1 MWLPVAMLAGGIVV
15 GLVAGGHWRA
25 IGTSGVRVWP
35 IGVVGLACTIL
46 PWIGDQSGT
55 TALVAA
61 GWGLLIAFALV
72 NIHLTGMAIVAVGLG
87 CNLVAL
93 VANKAMP
100 VRESAAIEAGL
111 ATSDTVTTTELGPGR
126 RLAEPGDRLEV
137 LTAIIPIPAFDM
149 VVTFGDLIALVGLAD
164 LGFRLVKRRAP
175 RHSAARRPAR
185 AHAASKKRAA
195 VPLPAWAAVPEPKDG
210 LDDWVLDLREMSGD
224 PPPVL
229 ASLAPEEDDEDDDAP
244 PPLVVRYSGEPLPSR
259 R

>member
-1 MWLPVAMLAGGIVV
+1 MWLPVALLVGGILV
-15 GLVAGGHWRA
+15 GLVAGGRWSAVR
-25 IGTSGVRVWP
+25 GSGVRVWP
-35 IGVVGLACTIL
+35 IGVLGLACSIL
-46 PWIGDQSGT
+46 PWIGDQSWT
-55 TALVAA
+55 TGLIAL
-61 GWGLLIAFALV
+61 GWGLLIAFALM

-100 VRESAAIEAGL
+100 VRESAAIDAGL
-111 ATSDTVTTTELGPGR
+111 ATSETVATTDLGPGR
-126 RLAEPGDRLEV
+126 RLAEPGDRVEV

-164 LGFRLVKRRAP
+164 VGFRLVKRRAP
-175 RHSAARRPAR
+175 RHSAARGPAR
-185 AHAASKKRAA
+185 AHAASKKRAPA
-195 VPLPAWAAVPEPKDG
+195 PLPAWAAVPQPQDG

-229 ASLAPEEDDEDDDAP
+229 SSLAPDDEDDDAP
-244 PPLVVRYSGEPLPSR
+244 PPLVERYSGEPLPSR